1 MPSYL
6 LPATLRLSSE
16 LVGHTEPRG
25 VINALHR
32 MASWRGINV
41 LGAWR
46 SAHVRGR
53 ASKIVPIAAVR
64 SALSQACVPDHGRS
78 VHAGIEREQMS

>member
-32 MASWRGINV
+32 LASWRGINV
-41 LGAWR
+41 LDAWR
-46 SAHVRGR
+46 DRGPGPATRPASSGTHALCKTR
-53 ASKIVPIAAVR
+53 ARRRAQLKAQCNR
-64 SALSQACVPDHGRS
+64 
-78 VHAGIEREQMS
+78 

>member
-16 LVGHTEPRG
+16 LVGHTQPRG

-53 ASKIVPIAAVR
+53 ASKTRPNSRCQVGVIPSLR
-64 SALSQACVPDHGRS
+64 PRPWSLGSRWN
-78 VHAGIEREQMS
+78 